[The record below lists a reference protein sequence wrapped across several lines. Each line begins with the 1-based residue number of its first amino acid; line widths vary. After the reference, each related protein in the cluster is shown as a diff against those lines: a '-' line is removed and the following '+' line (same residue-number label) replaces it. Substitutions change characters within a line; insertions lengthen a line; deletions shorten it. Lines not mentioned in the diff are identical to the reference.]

1 MSAIK
6 PTLWSAGNELKL
18 AADILGKT
26 RALFVA
32 IAKLNGDDAVGLARV
47 GQGLAEEWEDN
58 FGDMADQFFL
68 EHKTQKEQL
77 GGAQ

>member
-1 MSAIK
+1 MSAVK
-6 PTLWSAGNELKL
+6 PSLWLAGNDLQL

-32 IAKLNGDDAVGLARV
+32 IAKLSGDDAAGLARV
-47 GQGLAEEWEDN
+47 GQGLAEEWEDK
-58 FGDMADQFFL
+58 FGGMADQFFL
-68 EHKTQKEQL
+68 EHKAQKEQQ